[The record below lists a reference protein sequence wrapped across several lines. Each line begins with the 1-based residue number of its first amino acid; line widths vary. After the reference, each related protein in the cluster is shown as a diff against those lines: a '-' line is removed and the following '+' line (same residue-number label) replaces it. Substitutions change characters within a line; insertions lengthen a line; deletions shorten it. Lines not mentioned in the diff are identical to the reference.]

1 MALYVSSA
9 CFCGFS
15 QKRVE
20 RIKAVASEGF
30 ATAKTEEE
38 KVKLGG
44 SDLKVTKLG
53 IGAWSW
59 GDTSYWNNFEW
70 DGELQKPHSVK
81 GTEIENFEM
90 CAQFFFLGSWEY
102 SNSHSVSDKVTFP
115 FEIWA
120 QFSWTIG

>member
-1 MALYVSSA
+1 MALYWSSA

-20 RIKAVASEGF
+20 RVRAVASEGF
-30 ATAKTEEE
+30 ATLTTEEE

-59 GDTSYWNNFEW
+59 GDTLYWNNFEW
-70 DGELQKPHSVK
+70 DGELHKPHSVK
-81 GTEIENFEM
+81 RTEIENFGNM
-90 CAQFFFLGSWEY
+90 SSL
-102 SNSHSVSDKVTFP
+102 
-115 FEIWA
+115 
-120 QFSWTIG
+120 FSWLLF